1 MQGTA
6 SSAVKNDR
14 RIINFI
20 PIIAA
25 LVLFLVLI
33 YKLPDKKLIDA
44 SVGFGICNTM
54 IGAWATCLGFMITA
68 VSILLML
75 GNSKYIEMLKRSGHF
90 KTVLISFTSCCVHIL
105 ISLAILIALVL
116 RQKWS
121 VEIFA
126 LLCAS
131 TVDVLLIMGICLYF
145 LFVIIIKLSN

>member
-6 SSAVKNDR
+6 SSAVKRDR
-14 RIINFI
+14 RFINFI
-20 PIIAA
+20 PIIVA
-25 LVLFLVLI
+25 LVLFWVLI
-33 YKLPDKKLIDA
+33 YQLPDKKLIDA
-44 SVGFGICNTM
+44 SVGLGICNTM

-68 VSILLML
+68 VSILLTL
-75 GNSKYIEMLKRSGHF
+75 GNSKYIEMLKRTGHF

-121 VEIFA
+121 VVIFA

-131 TVDVLLIMGICLYF
+131 TADVLLIMGICLYF
-145 LFVIIIKLSN
+145 LLVIIVKLGN